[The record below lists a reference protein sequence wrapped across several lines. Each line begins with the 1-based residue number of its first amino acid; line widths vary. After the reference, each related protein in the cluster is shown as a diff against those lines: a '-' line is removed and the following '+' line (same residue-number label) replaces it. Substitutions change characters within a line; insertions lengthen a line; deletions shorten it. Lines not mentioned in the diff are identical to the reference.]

1 MSVARVRVSGSGI
14 DRFGTDQRREVV
26 RVGLNGGHARRCAG
40 RDEGVVVGDIG
51 RERVPARRADEDQP
65 ELLPGA
71 EVRRLQRPVGRHHF
85 GLGLRGRGQQG
96 QAGPRA
102 GAVRSLPGLATARR
116 ALGRAPAPA
125 TMTPG
130 SEEQSILRAVMTGK
144 RRWQPAPSLAP
155 TRPAAVVRRR
165 VRPRRPGPGRR
176 LQQGL
181 DAFLTKPQDRR
192 ACFS

>member
-1 MSVARVRVSGSGI
+1 MLRVA
-14 DRFGTDQRREVV
+14 
-26 RVGLNGGHARRCAG
+26 
-40 RDEGVVVGDIG
+40 
-51 RERVPARRADEDQP
+51 PARAKRRAALPPLDPPSGEAVGAQDGP

-85 GLGLRGRGQQG
+85 GLGLRGRGQGQQRGGGQQG

-181 DAFLTKPQDRR
+181 DAFLTKPTGP
-192 ACFS
+192 ACVLASTTPTWD